1 MKKVKALFLLLF
13 FANVVMASEEVIML
27 DSSDINRLT
36 VPTSPALDYVY
47 SRQNEIKCI
56 EKDDDEI
63 SFSEEDMPEN
73 KALRMF
79 YKFVDAKAVNNKL
92 NKFTSSMIDNIDE
105 SESLY

>member
-1 MKKVKALFLLLF
+1 MKKGCFIFLLLY
-13 FANVVMASEEVIML
+13 FANVVMASEEIIML

-79 YKFVDAKAVNNKL
+79 YKFVDDKAINNKL

-105 SESLY
+105 SESSY